1 MIRMKLIRSVL
12 YDVEMLE
19 LLLSSLSLYTAK
31 ALSQAINKQTTTKSD
46 RFQAMHT
53 YALNSY
59 FHFQS

>member
-1 MIRMKLIRSVL
+1 MIRMTLIRSVL

-46 RFQAMHT
+46 RSPAMHT